1 MKFCFFGYISCAIK
15 GQTIGGGELQIYLLA
30 RALAING
37 HEVVIIDPYADE
49 DFTTPEGIQLLT
61 VPDWNNGIRGLRFFF
76 NRIPA
81 LYKIL
86 INQKADYYYV
96 RMRSFIHLIPYLVAK
111 KNGGKFIQ
119 AIASD
124 TDVLSAAKRY
134 QYEYK
139 TNFKLSKYLTEY
151 LPNDLVFKYLSQHA
165 DIVTLQ
171 HTGQRFTSHSSKNNQ
186 FIYSNIIDLKSLPVT
201 INPQKEYYI
210 YAGSITMLK
219 GAENLLKLVNM
230 IDESIQIVFVGSTR
244 GKRSQD
250 IYDELSKKKNVILK
264 GQMSHKET
272 IALISKAK
280 ALINTSYY
288 EGFPNIYLEAWGTG
302 VPVISLTVN
311 PGDVINKY
319 GLGIC
324 CNGDLNRMKACIET
338 NETVKFNQKNLK
350 EYVKEFHD
358 FDTAAERFLQVI
370 KPVVLMYLP
379 IVLAVKKLILNEV
392 VNANFL

>member
-1 MKFCFFGYISCAIK
+1 MKFCFFGYISSAIK
-15 GQTIGGGELQIYLLA
+15 GQTIGGGELQVFLLA
-30 RALAING
+30 KALALNG
-37 HEVVIIDPYADE
+37 HEVVIIDPYANE
-49 DFTTPEGIQLLT
+49 AITTPEGIKLLT
-61 VPDWNNGIRGLRFFF
+61 VPGYNNGIRGLRFFF

-81 LYKIL
+81 LYKAFR
-86 INQKADYYYV
+86 NEKADYYYV

-134 QYEYK
+134 EYEYK
-139 TNFKLSKYLTEY
+139 SNFKLSQFLTES
-151 LPNDLVFKYLSQHA
+151 LPNDLVFKYLLKHA

-171 HTGQRFTSHSSKNNQ
+171 HTGQRFTSHSAKNNQ
-186 FIYSNIIDLKSLPVT
+186 VIYANIIDLKSLPVT
-201 INPQKEYYI
+201 INPQREYYL

-230 IDESIQIVFVGSTR
+230 IDESIQIVIVGSTR
-244 GKRSQD
+244 GKRPQE
-250 IYDELSKKKNVILK
+250 IYVELSKKKNVILK

-272 IALISKAK
+272 IALISEAK

-319 GLGIC
+319 SLGIC
-324 CNGDLNRMKACIET
+324 CNGDLNTMKACIES
-338 NETVKFNQKNLK
+338 NETDKFNKNNLK

-358 FDTAAERFLQVI
+358 FDTAAERFLHVI
-370 KPVVLMYLP
+370 KPLVLMYLP
-379 IVLAVKKLILNEV
+379 L
-392 VNANFL
+392 